1 MKPITSH
8 SMGALSNSKENEITS
23 LVSYLIVSARQLYD
37 EPKRYGPFRLIEAC
51 SRLIALLSRMGES
64 NELLED
70 IRSRI
75 ESEKVKMVTDEKGS
89 MKFLD
94 DLVLRVVT
102 QIEQECWD

>member
-1 MKPITSH
+1 MKPITSG
-8 SMGALSNSKENEITS
+8 SMGAPSNSKEKEITS
-23 LVSYLIVSARQLYD
+23 LVSYLIVSARQLYE

-51 SRLIALLSRMGES
+51 SRLIALLSGMGES

-75 ESEKVKMVTDEKGS
+75 ESEKVTMVTDEKGS

-94 DLVLRVVT
+94 DLVLSVVT
-102 QIEQECWD
+102 EIEQERWE

>member
-1 MKPITSH
+1 MD
-8 SMGALSNSKENEITS
+8 ALSNSKEKEITS

-51 SRLIALLSRMGES
+51 SRLITLLRRMGES
-64 NELLED
+64 NELLEN
-70 IRSRI
+70 IQSRI

-94 DLVLRVVT
+94 DLVLMVVT